1 MDLTEIYF
9 RKKRKQL
16 ERITDHTVLYFA
28 LLISI
33 SLTIVVFLFA
43 AYKGKILDPE
53 MPITPISEARYSAL
67 SDVKVETGLLVHDF
81 SEFDMLKNNFVA
93 QATLWFYFNPANVD
107 KSLIDKFSFE
117 KGAVLSKT
125 EPREIKYGDKL
136 LVLYDIELQCQGFF
150 DYSHFP
156 LDQHRLDIILINPIA
171 DPDKI
176 LYVTNPE
183 SIELAK
189 DAYTEGWKP
198 IGKSTKYGYIQE
210 TFSPSK
216 EPMSVSYERT
226 IFSFAFEHSSLKEG
240 IIIFMP
246 LILMFMIGLLS
257 LLLDLVFE
265 SREIIELAV
274 GSTLALVFF
283 SNYIRTFTPLT
294 GAFSLVDAFY
304 VLLMAFM
311 SGIFLIQV
319 FALQYYRKKQKTTQ
333 LKEVLEY
340 TLSYIT
346 IFRSL
351 FFLVILLAFNFIFFY
366 ILILR

>member
-1 MDLTEIYF
+1 MDLTDIYF

-16 ERITDHTVLYFA
+16 ERLTDHTVLYFA
-28 LLISI
+28 LFISI
-33 SLTIVVFLFA
+33 SITIIVFLFA

-53 MPITPISEARYSAL
+53 MPITPIPESQVISM
-67 SDVKVETGLLVHDF
+67 SDMTVDTGILVHDF
-81 SEFDMLKNNFVA
+81 SEFNMLKNHFIA
-93 QATLWFYFNPANVD
+93 QATVWFYFNPATVD
-107 KSLIDKFSFE
+107 KSIIDKFSFE
-117 KGAVLSKT
+117 KGVILSKT

-136 LVLYDIELQCQGFF
+136 LVLYEIELQCQGFF

-156 LDQHRLDIILINPIA
+156 LDQHRLDFILINPAA
-171 DPDKI
+171 DPNKL
-176 LYVTNPE
+176 LYVTSPD

-189 DAYTEGWKP
+189 GAFTEGWRN
-198 IGKSTKYGYIQE
+198 IGKSTKYGYIQD
-210 TFSPSK
+210 TFDPPK
-216 EPMSVSYERT
+216 EKLPVSYERT

-257 LLLDLVFE
+257 LLLDMVFE

-283 SNYIRTFTPLT
+283 SNYIRTFTPVT
-294 GAFSLVDAFY
+294 GTFSLVDAFY

-311 SGIFLIQV
+311 SGIFLIQI
-319 FALQYYRKKQKTTQ
+319 FALQHYRKKQKTTQ
-333 LKEVLEY
+333 LTEVLEY
-340 TLSYIT
+340 TLSYLT
-346 IFRSL
+346 IFRSV
-351 FFLVILLAFNFIFFY
+351 FFLIILLAFNFLFFY